1 MIHAV
6 LEVFCNYF
14 AKGREIPIK
23 KKKKRK
29 KLYIYCN
36 ISLDP
41 STSTNGVHTTL
52 YNRLNISKPF

>member
-23 KKKKRK
+23 KKKKK
-29 KLYIYCN
+29 KKIVYL
-36 ISLDP
+36 L
-41 STSTNGVHTTL
+41 
-52 YNRLNISKPF
+52 